1 MKKMIKRETYED
13 GVVVNVEEIED
24 TTPIRLEPIE
34 ILALFTPA
42 ELLAL
47 EESKDLRIVAVRTTF
62 FAAIRPIDSLDP
74 RFLGGIDIMK
84 AVGILSE
91 QRANEVK
98 GIQKP
103 Q

>member
-1 MKKMIKRETYED
+1 MRKIRRETYEN
-13 GVVVNVEEIED
+13 GVVVAVDEVED

-47 EESKDLRIVAVRTTF
+47 EQSTNLQIVAVRTTF

-74 RFLGGIDIMK
+74 RFLGGIDIMQ
-84 AVGILSE
+84 AVGILTE
-91 QRANEVK
+91 QRAREVK